1 MRYGYLKT
9 EVRDIKIKNIFSKLY
24 IKDPAFYKMV
34 AGIAIPIALQSLIT
48 TGVNMMDTVMIS
60 TLGETELSAVSLA
73 NQFIMIFQ
81 GCCMGIGMGASVLV
95 SRYYGMKEPIAIRKT
110 MAIMIRL
117 CTGIAALFCLATLL
131 IPGAIM
137 RIYTPDSKI
146 IGQGV
151 IYLEWSVITYFLLG
165 LSLTCTIVLR
175 SAGKVKIPLY
185 TSIGAFFINVTANYI
200 FIFGKLGA
208 PRMGVAGAAVG
219 TLIARGFEFTV
230 ICGYLFFRDKVI
242 GFRLRHIFMKT
253 GALWREYMRISLPVL
268 VSDIIFTLGNNTVAM
283 VIGRLGENFVAA
295 NAVTTMT
302 QQLSSVVTQGMAQA
316 AAIVTGYALGEGSRE
331 KAQKQGYAL
340 LGLGIAFGAVAAFII
355 LVISDPMICAYH
367 VSENT
372 AQIARQLMAAISI
385 IVLFQASNS
394 IMTKGTLRGGGDTR
408 MLMLTDNIFLWMLS
422 IPLGMTAGFVL
433 QLPPFWIYTFL
444 KIDQIAKA
452 VWCVLRLR
460 SGKWIKKISA
470 A

>member
-1 MRYGYLKT
+1 M
-9 EVRDIKIKNIFSKLY
+9 
-24 IKDPAFYKMV
+24 
-34 AGIAIPIALQSLIT
+34 
-48 TGVNMMDTVMIS
+48 
-60 TLGETELSAVSLA
+60 
-73 NQFIMIFQ
+73 
-81 GCCMGIGMGASVLV
+81 
-95 SRYYGMKEPIAIRKT
+95 
-110 MAIMIRL
+110 
-117 CTGIAALFCLATLL
+117 
-131 IPGAIM
+131 
-137 RIYTPDSKI
+137 
-146 IGQGV
+146 
-151 IYLEWSVITYFLLG
+151 
-165 LSLTCTIVLR
+165 
-175 SAGKVKIPLY
+175 
-185 TSIGAFFINVTANYI
+185 
-200 FIFGKLGA
+200 
-208 PRMGVAGAAVG
+208 
-219 TLIARGFEFTV
+219 
-230 ICGYLFFRDKVI
+230 
-242 GFRLRHIFMKT
+242 
-253 GALWREYMRISLPVL
+253 
-268 VSDIIFTLGNNTVAM
+268 
-283 VIGRLGENFVAA
+283 
-295 NAVTTMT
+295 
-302 QQLSSVVTQGMAQA
+302 
-316 AAIVTGYALGEGSRE
+316 
-331 KAQKQGYAL
+331 YAL

>member
-1 MRYGYLKT
+1 
-9 EVRDIKIKNIFSKLY
+9 
-24 IKDPAFYKMV
+24 
-34 AGIAIPIALQSLIT
+34 
-48 TGVNMMDTVMIS
+48 
-60 TLGETELSAVSLA
+60 
-73 NQFIMIFQ
+73 
-81 GCCMGIGMGASVLV
+81 
-95 SRYYGMKEPIAIRKT
+95 
-110 MAIMIRL
+110 
-117 CTGIAALFCLATLL
+117 
-131 IPGAIM
+131 
-137 RIYTPDSKI
+137 
-146 IGQGV
+146 
-151 IYLEWSVITYFLLG
+151 
-165 LSLTCTIVLR
+165 
-175 SAGKVKIPLY
+175 
-185 TSIGAFFINVTANYI
+185 
-200 FIFGKLGA
+200 
-208 PRMGVAGAAVG
+208 
-219 TLIARGFEFTV
+219 
-230 ICGYLFFRDKVI
+230 
-242 GFRLRHIFMKT
+242 
-253 GALWREYMRISLPVL
+253 MRISLPVL